1 MEVRFKGNRREY
13 YTWPSQESPSLRVDD
28 AVIVEV
34 ERGQDFGI
42 VSALGDL
49 AEKKCKRCGA
59 CNEEASPPPAPPAP
73 SAPPAPVLQA
83 LVRRA
88 TDEDRKVAAD
98 LRLNEEEVRRTV
110 RDRVRQHDL
119 PMKVSDAEWQWD
131 KRKLTIY
138 FTAEQRVDFRAL
150 VRDLASL
157 FRTRIEL
164 RQIGARDEAKR
175 LDGIGRCGRQLC
187 IASWLPEGR
196 PVSLSLAKAQGLSLN
211 PVQISGPCGRLLC
224 CLHYEHD
231 FYVQQRKRFP
241 KEGKALKT
249 SEGMEQVVAVDIFR
263 ERVTLRSDA
272 GSTRVVSLDQLRV

>member
-1 MEVRFKGNRREY
+1 MTHLLEVRFKGNRKEY
-13 YTWPSQESPSLRVDD
+13 FTWPSEEPLQLDD
-28 AVIVEV
+28 PVIVEV
-34 ERGQDFGI
+34 ERGEDLGR
-42 VSALGDL
+42 VSALG
-49 AEKKCKRCGA
+49 AVAAKKCERCGSCGA
-59 CNEEASPPPAPPAP
+59 QAETEKTR
-73 SAPPAPVLQA
+73 VL
-83 LVRRA
+83 RRA
-88 TDEDRKVAAD
+88 TDEDVRVAAE
-98 LRLNEEEVRRTV
+98 LRDNEDEVRRTV

-119 PMKVSDAEWQWD
+119 PMKVSDAEWRWD
-131 KRKLTIY
+131 RRKLTIF

-150 VRDLASL
+150 VRDLAGL

-164 RQIGARDEAKR
+164 RQIGARDEARR

-196 PVSLSLAKAQGLSLN
+196 PVSLSLAKSQGLSLN

-241 KEGKALKT
+241 KEGKALRT
-249 SEGMEQVVAVDIFR
+249 AEGIERVVAVDIFR

-272 GSTRVVSLDQLRV
+272 GVTRVVPLAQLQA

>member
-1 MEVRFKGNRREY
+1 LTPVIEVRFKGNRREY
-13 YTWPSQESPSLRVDD
+13 FTWPSEDSAPLRLDIP
-28 AVIVEV
+28 VIVEV
-34 ERGQDFGI
+34 ERGQDFGV
-42 VSALGDL
+42 VSALGSV
-49 AEKKCKRCGA
+49 AEKKCQRCGA
-59 CNEEASPPPAPPAP
+59 CSQETSSSSRAI
-73 SAPPAPVLQA
+73 
-83 LVRRA
+83 VRLA
-88 TDEDRKVAAD
+88 TPEDRKTASD
-98 LRLNEEEVRRTV
+98 QRINEEEVRRTV
-110 RDRVRQHDL
+110 RDRVRQHNL

-150 VRDLASL
+150 VRDLAGL

-187 IASWLPEGR
+187 ISSWLPEGK

-241 KEGKALKT
+241 KEGKTVKT
-249 SEGMEQVVAVDIFR
+249 SAGNERVISVDIFR
-263 ERVTLRSDA
+263 ERVTLRSEA
-272 GSTRVVSLDQLRV
+272 GETRVVALDQLRL

>member
-1 MEVRFKGNRREY
+1 LEVRFKGNRREY
-13 YTWPSQESPSLRVDD
+13 FTWPSEDSSPLRLDVP
-28 AVIVEV
+28 VIVEV
-34 ERGQDFGI
+34 ERGQDFGVI
-42 VSALGDL
+42 SALGEI
-49 AEKKCKRCGA
+49 AAKKCERCGTCGA
-59 CNEEASPPPAPPAP
+59 HPPADEATIRNI
-73 SAPPAPVLQA
+73 
-83 LVRRA
+83 VRLA
-88 TDEDRKVAAD
+88 TPDDRKTAAD
-98 LRLNEEEVRRTV
+98 LRINEEDVRRTV
-110 RDRVRQHDL
+110 RDRVRQHTL

-150 VRDLASL
+150 VRDLAGL

-187 IASWLPEGR
+187 IASWLPEGK

-211 PVQISGPCGRLLC
+211 PLQISGPCGRLLC

-241 KEGKALKT
+241 KEGKTVKT
-249 SEGMEQVVAVDIFR
+249 SAGNERVISVDIFR
-263 ERVTLRSDA
+263 ERVTLRSEA
-272 GSTRVVSLDQLRV
+272 GETRVVALEQLRL

>member
-1 MEVRFKGNRREY
+1 MSAVVEVRFKGNRLEY
-13 YTWPSQESPSLRVDD
+13 FNWSAEEVLAPHD

-34 ERGQDFGI
+34 ERGQDLGR
-42 VSALGDL
+42 VSAVGDTAL
-49 AEKKCKRCGA
+49 KKCARGCGGCA
-59 CNEEASPPPAPPAP
+59 VADAVKTVERQ
-73 SAPPAPVLQA
+73 V
-83 LVRRA
+83 VRRA
-88 TDEDRKVAAD
+88 TPADVDVAERLRDEEDQA
-98 LRLNEEEVRRTV
+98 RRTA
-110 RDRVRQHDL
+110 RERVRSHNL

-131 KRKLTIY
+131 RRKLTIY

-150 VRDLASL
+150 VRDLAAV

-164 RQIGARDEAKR
+164 RQIGARDEARR

-187 IASWLPEGR
+187 ISSWLPEGR

-241 KEGKALKT
+241 KEGKTVKT
-249 SEGMEQVVAVDIFR
+249 SEGIERVVSVDIFR
-263 ERVTLRSDA
+263 ERVMLRSDA
-272 GSTRVVSLDQLRV
+272 GTTRVVT